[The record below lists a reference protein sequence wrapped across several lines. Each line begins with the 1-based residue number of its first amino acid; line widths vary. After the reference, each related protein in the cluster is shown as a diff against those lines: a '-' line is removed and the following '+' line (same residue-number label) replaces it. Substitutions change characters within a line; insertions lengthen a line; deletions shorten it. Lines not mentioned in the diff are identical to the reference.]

1 VFGVEPKK
9 PPKQRVAEYT
19 TMLCKEVE
27 GVLEQEGFVPV
38 PEAARAHLAGCSSC
52 QSFIADLTAIVAT
65 AHLLPAEVEP
75 PRRVWISLRVQLEE
89 EGIIRSGARNAWW
102 MSLYE
107 LFRPR
112 VLATA
117 AVGLLIVAAA
127 ALQLQRPATQPT
139 EARNTSDALYLNTSL
154 TLNNDEA
161 HLPAIQ
167 LVGNSGVDVSLREN
181 LDIVDKFIVDCEL
194 RIKEQPQDDLT
205 REYLTGAYQQKAELI
220 SVMMERGGS
229 GY

>member
-1 VFGVEPKK
+1 M
-9 PPKQRVAEYT
+9 Q
-19 TMLCKEVE
+19 CKEVE
-27 GVLEQEGFVPV
+27 VVLEQQGFVPV

-52 QSFIADLTAIVAT
+52 QNFIADLTAIVAT

-75 PRRVWISLRVQLEE
+75 PRRVWTSLRLQLEE
-89 EGIIRSGARNAWW
+89 EGIIRSRARHPWW
-102 MSLYE
+102 AHLSE
-107 LFRPR
+107 IFRPR

-117 AVGLLIVAAA
+117 ALALLIVAASV
-127 ALQLQRPATQPT
+127 LQLQHPATQAT
-139 EARNTSDALYLNTSL
+139 EARNTSDAMYQDTSL

-161 HLPAIQ
+161 HLPAMQ
-167 LVGNSGVDVSLREN
+167 LAGDSDVDVSLRQN
-181 LDIVDKFIVDCEL
+181 LDIVDKFIVDCEQ

>member
-1 VFGVEPKK
+1 M
-9 PPKQRVAEYT
+9 Q
-19 TMLCKEVE
+19 CKEVE
-27 GVLEQEGFVPV
+27 VVLEQDGFVPV

-52 QSFIADLTAIVAT
+52 QNFIADLTAIVAT
-65 AHLLPAEVEP
+65 THLLPAEVEP
-75 PRRVWISLRVQLEE
+75 PRRVWTSLRAQLEA
-89 EGIIRSGARNAWW
+89 EGIIRSGERHPWW
-102 MSLYE
+102 ASFSE

-117 AVGLLIVAAA
+117 AIGLLVVAAT

-139 EARNTSDALYLNTSL
+139 EARNTSDTLYQDTSL

-161 HLPAIQ
+161 HLPAMQ
-167 LVGNSGVDVSLREN
+167 LAGSSEVDVSLRQN
-181 LDIVDKFIVDCEL
+181 LDIVDKFIVDCEQ